1 MHWFEK
7 RWRLP
12 ERLQCAEPCIID
24 EKKLSF
30 SQRQTE
36 VNVLYRP
43 DIKYI
48 GTASCWKYFCL
59 VFFFTISNLYNHFIY
74 IYMNPCNKQLP
85 RAHLLPDNLI

>member
-48 GTASCWKYFCL
+48 GTASCWKYFVL
-59 VFFFTISNLYNHFIY
+59 FFSLLYLIYITILYIY
-74 IYMNPCNKQLP
+74 IYESMQ
-85 RAHLLPDNLI
+85 